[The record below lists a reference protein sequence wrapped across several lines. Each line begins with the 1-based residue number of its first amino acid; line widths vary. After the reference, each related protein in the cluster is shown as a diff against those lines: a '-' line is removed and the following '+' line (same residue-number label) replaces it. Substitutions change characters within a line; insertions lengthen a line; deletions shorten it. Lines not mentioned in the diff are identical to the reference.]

1 MKKLNDAFDE
11 FMIDPVQLV
20 AHYSLSVEAK
30 RYVTNALSPPT
41 QGFIAATDQWQPNS
55 ILIIL

>member
-30 RYVTNALSPPT
+30 RYVTNALSLPT
-41 QGFIAATDQWQPNS
+41 HGFITSTD
-55 ILIIL
+55 